1 MKAILLRTRAQNCY
15 IIGTNDELTKV
26 LDACSH
32 HKRLSQLP
40 YFFWNCEKVCPNYEI
55 SEEEKDKL
63 HVVYLEREFDCT
75 EFDCAECAWDTNL
88 LYSVMTPSDF
98 LSLPDDVKT
107 PYDLYYYMRDTYFGD
122 MVICVYDFDVDT
134 IYNVLTNIGKI

>member
-26 LDACSH
+26 LDACSQ
-32 HKRLSQLP
+32 HKRLSKMP
-40 YFFWNCEKVCPNYEI
+40 YVFMNCEMVCPNYEI
-55 SEEEKDKL
+55 REEEKDKL
-63 HVVYLEREFDCT
+63 HVVYLERDFDCT
-75 EFDCAECAWDTNL
+75 ECEWDTNL
-88 LYSVMTPSDF
+88 LYSVMNPSDF

-107 PYDLYYYMRDTYFGD
+107 PYDLYYYMCDTYFGD

-134 IYNVLTNIGKI
+134 ISNVLTNIGKI